1 MNTLYTENFQAV
13 RNQHDLTH
21 WHEKVEI
28 IRVIENEMIC
38 VVNGIEYHLQK
49 DDICIINRL
58 QLHRIYCDPNQDCT
72 FQRLMIDTNLFS
84 SDQVI
89 YDKYVVPMLSDR
101 TFTHIQGKH
110 GNKFTSEVE
119 NLMDEIADI
128 ERLKPIGYE
137 FHVIALIFMLC
148 QRFYQYYELF
158 KGKTKAMVNP
168 DILLYRRISDFI
180 ARNYAEK
187 LTLEEIAASVNI
199 SRSKC
204 CALFRDYA
212 GLTPINFLNL
222 YRLKMSADMLKDT
235 TESIT
240 SISISCGFG
249 QPSYYNRLFLKKY
262 KMTPKEYRE
271 RMRKDNS
278 L

>member
-158 KGKTKAMVNP
+158 KGRTKAMVNP

-187 LTLEEIAASVNI
+187 LTVEDIAQ
-199 SRSKC
+199 
-204 CALFRDYA
+204 
-212 GLTPINFLNL
+212 
-222 YRLKMSADMLKDT
+222 SA
-235 TESIT
+235 
-240 SISISCGFG
+240 SISVRECSRCFSSNLSQSPMDYLNNFRTQKACEMLISGSKSVLEISESCGFSTG
-249 QPSYYNRLFLKKY
+249 SYFSKSFGKIMGGLCSGYPS
-262 KMTPKEYRE
+262 
-271 RMRKDNS
+271 
-278 L
+278 